1 MTDPHRVSPEDLER
15 HRRAKELFLSACE
28 LSGVERERH
37 LLAACGDD
45 PALRAEVQ
53 SLLALDAA
61 TGRDFFRAAAE
72 PSSAPAGVGTGGRL
86 GGERSYRLLEPLGE
100 GGMGRVFLAER
111 ADGEFRQHVAI
122 KLLAWHLGDDE
133 RAAQRFRAERQILAR
148 LEHPNIARLLDGG
161 TTAEGQ
167 PYLVME
173 HVDGEPSTLTC
184 DRRGCARRTTASLPR
199 RSARQWD

>member
-1 MTDPHRVSPEDLER
+1 MTAPHGVTPEDSER

-45 PALRAEVQ
+45 AALRAEVQ
-53 SLLALDAA
+53 SLLRLDAA

-72 PSSAPAGVGTGGRL
+72 PPSAPADVGAGARL

-111 ADGEFRQHVAI
+111 ADGEFRQRVAI

-133 RAAQRFRAERQILAR
+133 RAARRFRVERQILAR
-148 LEHPNIARLLDGG
+148 LAHPNIARLLDGG

-167 PYLVME
+167 PS
-173 HVDGEPSTLTC
+173 PASASTPTS
-184 DRRGCARRTTASLPR
+184 RAAGCRSPNGSVSSS
-199 RSARQWD
+199 RSARR